1 MPSNLPKVPP
11 VNNHNL
17 LVLIWAQVSSK
28 NLLVLIYN
36 FGSMSSE
43 LNNKRK
49 VHLLGGGKEK
59 QDLQRKKGKL
69 TAFERTEAIFDPGT
83 FVELDA
89 FVVHNSNEFGLE
101 NKKILGD
108 GVITGY
114 GLIDGRLV
122 YSFLHDF
129 TVLGGSLGLA
139 FSSKVCK
146 IMDLAMK
153 QGTPIIGINDSGG
166 ARIQEGVGSL
176 AGYAEIFH
184 RNVQASGVVPQISV
198 IAGPCAGGAV
208 YSPAIT
214 DFIIMTK
221 SAYMFVTGPE
231 VVKEVTREE
240 VNFNDLGGANIHNEK
255 SGVAHFVAE
264 DEQECFIL
272 LRKLLSFFPSNNL
285 ENPPRIEPE
294 DVADRQDQE
303 LNSILPSSPDKPY
316 DMHEVI
322 RKIVDS
328 HDFLEVQR
336 HWAKNIIVGLARL
349 DGNPVGIVANNPQ
362 VLAGVLDIDSCDKAA
377 RFVRFCDCF
386 NIPLIAFVDV
396 PGFLPGTS
404 QEWGGII
411 RHGAKLLYAFSEAT
425 VPKFSI
431 ITRKAY
437 GGAYC
442 VLNSKH
448 IGADYNFAWP
458 SAEIA
463 VMGPEAAC
471 NIIFKKEISESQIPD
486 RRRAELAQEYR
497 IKFSNPYVAAS
508 HGYIDDVIEPKQTRS
523 RLISSLKA
531 IYKKRLTRAFRKH
544 GNIPV

>member
-1 MPSNLPKVPP
+1 
-11 VNNHNL
+11 
-17 LVLIWAQVSSK
+17 
-28 NLLVLIYN
+28 
-36 FGSMSSE
+36 MSSE
-43 LNNKRK
+43 LDKKRMA
-49 VHLLGGGKEK
+49 HLLGGGKEK
-59 QDLQRKKGKL
+59 QDQQRKKGKL
-69 TAFERTEAIFDPGT
+69 TAFERADAIFDPGT
-83 FVELDA
+83 FVELDP
-89 FVVHNSNEFGLE
+89 FVVHDCQEFGLE

-153 QGTPIIGINDSGG
+153 QGTPIIGVNDSGG
-166 ARIQEGVGSL
+166 ARIQEGVRSL

-184 RNVQASGVVPQISV
+184 RNVQASGIIPQISV
-198 IAGPCAGGAV
+198 IVGPCAGGAV

-231 VVKEVTREE
+231 VVKEVTKEQ
-240 VNFNDLGGANIHNEK
+240 VDFNALGGSIVHNEK

-264 DEQECFIL
+264 DEQDCFTL

-285 ENPPRIEPE
+285 ENPPRTEFK
-294 DVADRQDQE
+294 DDADGQDKE
-303 LNSILPSSPDKPY
+303 LGSILPTSSQKAY
-316 DMHEVI
+316 DMHELI
-322 RKIVDS
+322 RKVVDNR
-328 HDFLEVQR
+328 DFLEVQK
-336 HWAKNIIVGLARL
+336 HWAKNIIIGLARL
-349 DGNPVGIVANNPQ
+349 NGNSVGIVANNPQ

-386 NIPLIAFVDV
+386 NLPLIAFVDV

-442 VLNSKH
+442 VMNSKH

-458 SAEIA
+458 TAEIA
-463 VMGPEAAC
+463 VMGPDAAC
-471 NIIFKKEISESQIPD
+471 NIIFKKEISGSQNPD
-486 RRRAELAQEYR
+486 KKKLELGDNYR

-508 HGYIDDVIEPKQTRS
+508 LGYIDDVIEPIHTRT
-523 RLISSLKA
+523 RLISSLQS
-531 IYKKRLTRAFRKH
+531 IYKKRVNRPHRKH